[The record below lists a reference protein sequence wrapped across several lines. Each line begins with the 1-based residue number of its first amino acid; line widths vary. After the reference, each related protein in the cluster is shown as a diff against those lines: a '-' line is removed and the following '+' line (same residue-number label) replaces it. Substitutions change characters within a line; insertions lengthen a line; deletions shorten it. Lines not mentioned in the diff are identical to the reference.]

1 MTGSNTAARRDPT
14 RIFAKNRRFSV
25 HIACMVVDGVL
36 DGCNFALI
44 YLVIRGVFEGSFT
57 MSSALAMTAAV
68 AAVFV
73 VRLLVYGYG
82 YLQGQI
88 GGARSVVTS
97 GSFSAKR
104 SSGSPS
110 RASPSA
116 ARATTSTRS
125 R

>member
-68 AAVFV
+68 GLMASERGGNIDKPECCAISFPGFFE
-73 VRLLVYGYG
+73 LLK
-82 YLQGQI
+82 Q
-88 GGARSVVTS
+88 
-97 GSFSAKR
+97 
-104 SSGSPS
+104 
-110 RASPSA
+110 
-116 ARATTSTRS
+116 
-125 R
+125 

>member
-88 GGARSVVTS
+88 GGAQI
-97 GSFSAKR
+97 
-104 SSGSPS
+104 S
-110 RASPSA
+110 RNI
-116 ARATTSTRS
+116 RVFLG
-125 R
+125 

>member
-88 GGARSVVTS
+88 G
-97 GSFSAKR
+97 
-104 SSGSPS
+104 
-110 RASPSA
+110 ASPSA